1 MSLDSMGI
9 TNLMSKNIIVAEQD
23 LNIIGVSRIMSNN
36 DIGCVVIV
44 DDLETR
50 KPVGIITERDIIRT
64 IGMLQ
69 PHQMVVPVRE
79 HMSHPLIT
87 LSSKATVS
95 DAMKLMYERK
105 IRRVIILEKDN
116 KLAGILADKDIF
128 RALVENKDLLSTVI
142 ASNNLPVP
150 ENQLKDDISHFWF
163 YNTFIE

>member
-1 MSLDSMGI
+1 MTLDSIGI
-9 TNLMSKNIIVAEQD
+9 ANLMNKKIIVAEQNMN
-23 LNIIGVSRIMSNN
+23 LIGISKIMSDNN
-36 DIGCVVIV
+36 IGCVVIV

-50 KPVGIITERDIIRT
+50 KPLGIITERDVIRT

-105 IRRVIILEKDN
+105 IRRVIILEND
-116 KLAGILADKDIF
+116 KLAGILTDKDIF
-128 RALVENKDLLSTVI
+128 RYLVENKDLLSTVI
-142 ASNNLPVP
+142 AGNLPIP
-150 ENQLKDDISHFWF
+150 GQQLKDEISHFWF
-163 YNTFIE
+163 INTFIE